1 MATTNINIRID
12 ESLKKDAEDL
22 FGYLG
27 LTMSTAITMFL
38 RSAVNN
44 DGIPFDLKRREPN
57 AVTKVALKESDD
69 IIANPSAYKSYSS
82 ADEMLEDILAD
93 V

>member
-12 ESLKKDAEDL
+12 ESLKKEAEDL

-44 DGIPFDLKRREPN
+44 DGIPFDLKRSEPN
-57 AVTKVALKESDD
+57 AATQAALKESDD

-82 ADEMLEDILAD
+82 ADEMLEDILTD

>member
-1 MATTNINIRID
+1 MATTNINIRVD
-12 ESLKKDAEDL
+12 DDLKKEAEAL

-44 DGIPFDLKRREPN
+44 DGIPFELKRREPN
-57 AVTKVALKESDD
+57 AATLAALKESDA
-69 IIANPSAYKSYSS
+69 ILANPTAYKSYGS
-82 ADEMLEDILAD
+82 AAEMMGDILAD